1 MTGGGKDM
9 EEKEKKFKVFN
20 NVFTRGGND
29 DEIFIG
35 FKSQAGPENFLFSVK
50 KNGKT
55 ESQVKKLK
63 EIVKNEIRKNIGKD
77 KRHDR
82 ELFHEDFRSFMY
94 AFPKI
99 LKKRSEYV
107 TGIAL
112 YDVKD
117 NEIQYAVS
125 DMMAQNGLEAD
136 IIGVSDEGTLLE
148 AYSNDEG
155 EIVTTLSKNG
165 FKIISE
171 GDGRTEIKL
180 ATETF
185 AKEAL
190 NAFLKEELSAYAD
203 EGLHFF
209 SESTEKKLKEMK
221 GNISAKKR

>member
-9 EEKEKKFKVFN
+9 EEKETKFKIFN
-20 NVFTRGGND
+20 NVYTRGGND
-29 DEIFIG
+29 DKVFIG
-35 FKSQAGPENFLFSVK
+35 FKNQAGPENFLFSIK
-50 KNGKT
+50 KSGKT

-77 KRHDR
+77 SRQDR
-82 ELFHEDFRSFMY
+82 ELFLEDFRSFMY

-99 LKKRSEYV
+99 LKKRDEYV
-107 TGIAL
+107 TDIAL

-136 IIGVSDEGTLLE
+136 VIGVSDEGTLLE
-148 AYSNDEG
+148 AYNNGKG

-171 GDGRTEIKL
+171 GEGKTEIKL

-185 AKEAL
+185 AREAL
-190 NAFLKEELSAYAD
+190 NNFLKEELSTYAD

-209 SESTEKKLKEMK
+209 SESTENKLREMK
-221 GNISAKKR
+221 ENISAKKR

>member
-1 MTGGGKDM
+1 M
-9 EEKEKKFKVFN
+9 EEKDKKFKIFN
-20 NVFTRGGND
+20 NVYTRGGND

-35 FKSQAGPENFLFSVK
+35 FKNQAGPENFLFSIK
-50 KNGKT
+50 KSGKT

-77 KRHDR
+77 SRQDR
-82 ELFHEDFRSFMY
+82 EVFLEEFRSFMY
-94 AFPKI
+94 AFPEI
-99 LKKRSEYV
+99 LKKRNEYV
-107 TGIAL
+107 TDIAL

-148 AYSNDEG
+148 AYNNGKG

-171 GDGRTEIKL
+171 GEGKTEIKL
-180 ATETF
+180 ATKTF

-190 NAFLKEELSAYAD
+190 NAFLKEELSTYAD

-221 GNISAKKR
+221 EDISVKKR